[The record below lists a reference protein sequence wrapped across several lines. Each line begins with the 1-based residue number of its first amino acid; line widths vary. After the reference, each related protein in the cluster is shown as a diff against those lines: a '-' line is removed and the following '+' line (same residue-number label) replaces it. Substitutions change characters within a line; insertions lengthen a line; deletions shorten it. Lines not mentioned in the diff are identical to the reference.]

1 MRVFRIHRFR
11 FTHPLRLCVHVLVC
25 VLRGFGIRLLS
36 LYSRFVRNR
45 LATLYCFFSLLLFRC
60 PISTSLVYY
69 HACSLFRASS
79 EIAAEE
85 TGTTTTK
92 WYYNLFKREKCIR
105 WHMHSALH
113 CTQLIE
119 MDMAVFLHFIGE
131 VVCKRPHAHC
141 TTERHS
147 PFSISLKYDSKIWT
161 KFWWFRE

>member
-45 LATLYCFFSLLLFRC
+45 LATLYCFFFSASLPLSHFDFCRVLPCLLIVSCEQWDSSGRDWHDDDEVILQSFRERKMHTLAHAQRITLHAVNRNGYGSLLTFYWWSC
-60 PISTSLVYY
+60 V
-69 HACSLFRASS
+69 HAA
-79 EIAAEE
+79 
-85 TGTTTTK
+85 T
-92 WYYNLFKREKCIR
+92 
-105 WHMHSALH
+105 
-113 CTQLIE
+113 
-119 MDMAVFLHFIGE
+119 
-131 VVCKRPHAHC
+131 C